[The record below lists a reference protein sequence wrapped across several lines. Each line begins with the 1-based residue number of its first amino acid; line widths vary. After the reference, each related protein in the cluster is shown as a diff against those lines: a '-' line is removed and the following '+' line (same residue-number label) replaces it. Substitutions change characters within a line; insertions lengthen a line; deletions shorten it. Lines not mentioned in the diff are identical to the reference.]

1 VGSVEHHFFPWLT
14 GAVGTYALVGMGT
27 LFAAFLRVPMTSV
40 FMVLEVSG
48 NYSIILPVIIS
59 NTIAYL
65 ISRHYQPTALFDL
78 LSRQDGTDLPSMEER
93 REEVSVHVEN
103 AMRAYQGTVLNIEEP
118 LSTAL
123 ARADASAEDFVFVED
138 GTGQWRG
145 IMKGELRR
153 QATQSQEGATLRS
166 LLPPETLPHL
176 HPDHALEEALLR
188 LSDLPLLP
196 VVNRADFRK
205 LEGVVT
211 LAGILETYREV
222 GPRRSK
228 GKHPRHA

>member
-1 VGSVEHHFFPWLT
+1 
-14 GAVGTYALVGMGT
+14 M
-27 LFAAFLRVPMTSV
+27 
-40 FMVLEVSG
+40 
-48 NYSIILPVIIS
+48 
-59 NTIAYL
+59 
-65 ISRHYQPTALFDL
+65 
-78 LSRQDGTDLPSMEER
+78 
-93 REEVSVHVEN
+93 
-103 AMRAYQGTVLNIEEP
+103 
-118 LSTAL
+118 
-123 ARADASAEDFVFVED
+123 FVED

-205 LEGVVT
+205 LERVVT

-222 GPRRSK
+222 GQRRSK

>member
-1 VGSVEHHFFPWLT
+1 MFAPTLFVGAMLG
-14 GAVGTYALVGMGT
+14 GAVGGVERALYPGLTGSTATYALVGMGT

-93 REEVSVHVEN
+93 REEVSAHVED

-138 GTGQWRG
+138 GTGEWRG
-145 IMKGELRR
+145 IKKEELRR

-176 HPDHALEEALLR
+176 HPDH
-188 LSDLPLLP
+188 
-196 VVNRADFRK
+196 
-205 LEGVVT
+205 
-211 LAGILETYREV
+211 
-222 GPRRSK
+222 
-228 GKHPRHA
+228 